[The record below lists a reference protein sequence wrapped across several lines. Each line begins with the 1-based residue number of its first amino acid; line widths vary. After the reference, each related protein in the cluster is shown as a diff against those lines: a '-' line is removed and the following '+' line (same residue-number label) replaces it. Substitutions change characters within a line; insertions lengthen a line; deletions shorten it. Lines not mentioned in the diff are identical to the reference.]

1 MYMNR
6 QEKIDETCRSTLIDW
21 LVQIHFNFNL
31 MPETLYLTVNAFDR
45 FCSMV
50 QITKKEVQLVG
61 IAGLLSVAK
70 YEEIYP
76 PTLKD
81 LVKISGDAYTAEQV
95 INMERKILYNLDFDV
110 S

>member
-1 MYMNR
+1 M
-6 QEKIDETCRSTLIDW
+6 I
-21 LVQIHFNFNL
+21 
-31 MPETLYLTVNAFDR
+31 
-45 FCSMV
+45 

-95 INMERKILYNLDFDV
+95 IKMERKILYNLDFDV